1 MDLHSENLVKNF
13 HGMIVCEE
21 RGIHAYSAGFKAHW
35 NAIGFRGKIMK
46 TWNFTGW
53 LRKCKRSL
61 KRYWEKLSILINM
74 HNINE
79 TDFGKYQAYQT
90 HAHVLLQL

>member
-1 MDLHSENLVKNF
+1 
-13 HGMIVCEE
+13 MIVCEE

-35 NAIGFRGKIMK
+35 NAIGFKEK
-46 TWNFTGW
+46 TTKKWNFTGW
-53 LRKCKRSL
+53 LKKCKISL

-79 TDFGKYQAYQT
+79 TDFEKCQAYRVISSLSSACS
-90 HAHVLLQL
+90 HAITIIV